1 MKLLCRL
8 LGGAVL
14 AASWPALAAG
24 DPAYARLPGIG
35 GDRGNSYQAKL
46 EASAAYLLTRKLV
59 AEVEHQPCRAFSSS
73 LWSEANSGS
82 PT

>member
-1 MKLLCRL
+1 MNMFCRVLC
-8 LGGAVL
+8 GAVL
-14 AASWPALAAG
+14 AASWLAPAAG
-24 DPAYARLPGIG
+24 DSAYARLPG
-35 GDRGNSYQAKL
+35 GDSGKQAKL

-59 AEVEHQPCRAFSSS
+59 AEVEYQPCRAFSSS

>member
-1 MKLLCRL
+1 MNLLCRL
-8 LGGAVL
+8 LCGAVL
-14 AASWPALAAG
+14 AASWLALAAA
-24 DPAYARLPGIG
+24 DSTCEQPLGIG
-35 GDRGNSYQAKL
+35 GVRGNGDQAKL

-59 AEVEHQPCRAFSSS
+59 AEVEYQPCRAFSSS

>member
-1 MKLLCRL
+1 MKLLCGL

-14 AASWPALAAG
+14 VASWLAPAPG
-24 DPAYARLPGIG
+24 DSACERLLGIG

-46 EASAAYLLTRKLV
+46 EASAAYLLTRTLV
-59 AEVEHQPCRAFSSS
+59 AEVEYQPCRAFSSS
-73 LWSEANSGS
+73 LWSAANSGS

>member
-1 MKLLCRL
+1 MKMLCRL
-8 LGGAVL
+8 LCASVL
-14 AASWPALAAG
+14 AASWPALAAA
-24 DPAYARLPGIG
+24 DSTYERLLGSG

-46 EASAAYLLTRKLV
+46 EAAAAYLLTRKLV
-59 AEVEHQPCRAFSSS
+59 ADVEYQPCRAFSSS

>member
-1 MKLLCRL
+1 MKLLCRV

-14 AASWPALAAG
+14 AASWLVLAAG
-24 DPAYARLPGIG
+24 DSACERLLGIG
-35 GDRGNSYQAKL
+35 GGSDQAKL
-46 EASAAYLLTRKLV
+46 EASAAYLLTRKLMAD
-59 AEVEHQPCRAFSSS
+59 AEYQPCRAFSSS